1 MVSYREAS
9 RCIPDGA
16 HHYGEIM
23 RHALARCWLFL
34 MRWTVVQ
41 QEPVPARCVVI
52 AAPHTSN
59 WDFPVTMAMAEVKGV
74 PIRWLGKAQMFN
86 KVLGPLFRSMGG
98 ISVERSSPQGLVG
111 DLADE
116 FSRHEELALVVP
128 AEGTRDAVD
137 HWKSGFYRIAQQAGV
152 PIVCAF
158 VDKTTRSGGFGPVI
172 TPSGDVRA
180 DMDLIRAF
188 YADKTGLK
196 PGRFNV
202 PHLREE
208 DTSGIVG

>member
-1 MVSYREAS
+1 
-9 RCIPDGA
+9 
-16 HHYGEIM
+16 M
-23 RHALARCWLFL
+23 RLALARAWLFL
-34 MRWTVVQ
+34 MRWTIVQ
-41 QEPVPARCVVI
+41 QEPVPDRCVVI

-86 KVLGPLFRSMGG
+86 KVLGPFFRAMGG
-98 ISVERSSPQGLVG
+98 ISVERSSRQGLVG

-116 FSRHEELALVVP
+116 FTRHDALALVVP
-128 AEGTRDAVD
+128 AEGTREAVEY
-137 HWKSGFYRIAQQAGV
+137 WKSGFYRIAQQAGV

-158 VDKTTRSGGFGPVI
+158 VDRSTRSGGFGPVI

-196 PGRFNV
+196 AGRFNV
-202 PHLREE
+202 PRLREE
-208 DTSGIVG
+208 DAADLPG